1 MGTGTNFLL
10 GKFGECSPKFPQSRG
25 GDGENIVGES
35 WGPIR
40 DGDKLVAGE
49 FSGIFGENQVGDGEG
64 IFGDMTTSS
73 SMPPYHL
80 IPIRI
85 EYYFNSFQSHHLTFN
100 RKLGMVVNFLNNL
113 SLFHFVF
120 KGKKNRVQACNILV
134 NGSLLI
140 FRELHS
146 TFISHEVTLE
156 NYSLV
161 TQVLGACGNP

>member
-1 MGTGTNFLL
+1 MFSSQNFFSQLSYV
-10 GKFGECSPKFPQSRG
+10 EKFPQKF
-25 GDGENIVGES
+25 
-35 WGPIR
+35 P
-40 DGDKLVAGE
+40 
-49 FSGIFGENQVGDGEG
+49 ENQVGDGEG
-64 IFGDMTTSS
+64 IFGDMPHSS
-73 SMPPYHL
+73 SMPSYHH

-85 EYYFNSFQSHHLTFN
+85 QYYFNCFQSQHLTFN